1 MVFSEWG
8 KQFYKRLRNISVM
21 NIDLTKGYYTE
32 LANRTHDLIVE
43 KAMNENLDKLLQD
56 KNKEI
61 ERLKKLLDDN
71 NIDYEDKGDEISFS
85 PVKDGQV
92 ESVE

>member
-1 MVFSEWG
+1 M
-8 KQFYKRLRNISVM
+8 KL
-21 NIDLTKGYYTE
+21 DLTKTYYTE

-56 KNKEI
+56 KDKEI

-71 NIDYEDKGDEISFS
+71 NINYKIDEDKE
-85 PVKDGQV
+85 QE
-92 ESVE
+92 ESV

>member
-1 MVFSEWG
+1 
-8 KQFYKRLRNISVM
+8 M
-21 NIDLTKGYYTE
+21 NLDLTQGYYIE

-56 KNKEI
+56 KDKEI
-61 ERLKKLLDDN
+61 ERLKRLLDDN
-71 NIDYEDKGDEISFS
+71 NIDYRGDEVPFS
-85 PVKDGQV
+85 PVKDGQG